1 MYAKFVSV
9 MTGLSILS
17 SGATT
22 LASYDFEST
31 TSPFASTV
39 NVVSASSVLGGA
51 TQQNSLGG
59 SNFYNGTQGG
69 VTGSVVANGGTSSLW
84 FTTGPVGG
92 GDITYETFS
101 ATYWDPNNRGWTGT
115 LTWSDSSGILGSSA
129 LTIDGATDE
138 IDFADFTSSETITW
152 TIAGV
157 NPGSSDRLRMDDLVL
172 TGTINTVPEPTS
184 LGLISLGAFVG
195 ILRRSRSLR

>member
-1 MYAKFVSV
+1 
-9 MTGLSILS
+9 
-17 SGATT
+17 
-22 LASYDFEST
+22 
-31 TSPFASTV
+31 V
-39 NVVSASSVLGGA
+39 NAISASAITGGGV
-51 TQQNSLGG
+51 QQNSIGDT
-59 SNFYNGTQGG
+59 NFFNGTQGG
-69 VTGSVVANGGTSSLW
+69 MTGTIVSNGGTSSLS
-84 FTTGPVGG
+84 FTTGPLSGG
-92 GDITYETFS
+92 SINYESFS
-101 ATYWDPNNRGWTGT
+101 ATFWDPSNNGWTGT
-115 LTWSDSSGILGSSA
+115 LTWSDSSGSLGSSA

-184 LGLISLGAFVG
+184 LGLLSLGALVG